1 MTQKLTQTFL
11 DYMRGIA
18 ELAELA
24 ELDAQEVGAELTKM
38 CDQSMDTVLIVL
50 SPVCAVAGYL
60 FKLYVDKFTD
70 HKLLLREKK
79 IEDLEYKLKE
89 FYFPFY
95 TNLKTE
101 KIVGSAFVD
110 RKSDVVFKLE
120 EFVLNAHL
128 ENQAIIKTHM
138 VAVNP
143 DKALQA
149 ALTAYSDYI
158 TVYKLMQDHSPETGV
173 LGIAVKF
180 PYPKTLFSLIETE
193 LNVLR
198 LELDALHNSLV

>member
-1 MTQKLTQTFL
+1 
-11 DYMRGIA
+11 
-18 ELAELA
+18 
-24 ELDAQEVGAELTKM
+24 
-38 CDQSMDTVLIVL
+38 MDTVLIVL

-79 IEDLEYKLKE
+79 IKDLEFKLKE

-128 ENQAIIKTHM
+128 ANVAIIKTNM

-143 DKALQA
+143 DKTLQA
-149 ALTAYSDYI
+149 ALTAYSEYV
-158 TVYKLMQDHSPETGV
+158 TVYTLMQDHSPETGV

-198 LELDALHNSLV
+198 EELDALHNSLV